1 MKWCPLSLYRGRV
14 FLFLSRSNRRRR
26 DTASLTRREA
36 FASLFSEHTFYVNRP
51 FSAENE
57 PTVKENMVTRKM
69 PPRRQHILS
78 FLQDF
83 YSENGIPPTVRDIQ
97 RACDI
102 SSTSVVDYNLEK
114 LREAGYI
121 NRRQDVA
128 RGIEILDQEGE
139 PISNAPRVHIV
150 GAIAAGIPIPAL
162 STEDAGSS
170 QEFDTVEVSPDLQR
184 QHGQLFALR
193 VKGTSMIDAL
203 IDDGDVVIIKPG
215 RDANNG
221 EMVVAW
227 LKQEEEA
234 TLKKFYYEGRQ
245 VRLQPA
251 NSTMDPIYCSADN
264 VEVRG
269 KVVSVIRN
277 LG

>member
-1 MKWCPLSLYRGRV
+1 MAAKK
-14 FLFLSRSNRRRR
+14 F
-26 DTASLTRREA
+26 
-36 FASLFSEHTFYVNRP
+36 
-51 FSAENE
+51 
-57 PTVKENMVTRKM
+57 
-69 PPRRQHILS
+69 PPRRQRILS
-78 FLQDF
+78 FLQEF
-83 YSENGIPPTVRDIQ
+83 YADNGIPPTVRDIQ
-97 RACDI
+97 RACEI

-121 NRRQDVA
+121 NRRHDVA

-150 GAIAAGIPIPAL
+150 GSIAAGIPIPAL
-162 STEDAGSS
+162 SNEDAESS

-193 VKGTSMIDAL
+193 VSGTSMVDAL

-215 RDANNG
+215 MDANNG

-227 LKQEEEA
+227 LKEENEA
-234 TLKKFYYEGRQ
+234 TLKKFYLEGSQ

-251 NSTMDPIYCSADN
+251 NSTMDPIFCSAEN
-264 VEVRG
+264 VEVKGR
-269 KVVSVIRN
+269 VVSVVRN